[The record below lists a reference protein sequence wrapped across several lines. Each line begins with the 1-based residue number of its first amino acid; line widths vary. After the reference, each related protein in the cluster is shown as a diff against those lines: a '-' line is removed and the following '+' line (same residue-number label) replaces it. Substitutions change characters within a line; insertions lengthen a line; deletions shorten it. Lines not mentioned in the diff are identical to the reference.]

1 MSIPHGFKA
10 RANRI
15 AIGIRRQMQVLDED
29 PIDLDK
35 LVLKLGLSIVPIST
49 FSNLAPESVAQLVDK
64 DRSAFSALLLRLGRS
79 RVILVND
86 GHSPR
91 RRNSSIA
98 HEIAHVLLAHAPA
111 KLFDLTGC
119 RSFDK
124 DIEAQANC
132 LAGYILVPNDAAL
145 RIVCTDLPLE
155 TACDRYGV
163 SQRMLEYRL
172 NTSGARIRHRRWRQK
187 PASLHKGPRDTA
199 AA

>member
-1 MSIPHGFKA
+1 MSVPHGFKA

-15 AIGIRRQMQVLDED
+15 AVGIRRQMQILDGD
-29 PIDLDK
+29 PIDLDE

-49 FSNLAPESVAQLVDK
+49 FSDLVPESVTQLVDK
-64 DRSAFSALLLRLGRS
+64 DRSAFSASLLRLGRS

-111 KLFDLTGC
+111 RLFKPAGC

-124 DIEAQANC
+124 EMEAQADC
-132 LAGYILVPNDAAL
+132 LAGHILVSNDAAL

-163 SQRMLEYRL
+163 SQKMLEYRL